1 MPYMIQIDNKLISD
15 DVVKEHFA
23 CDLNACKGACC
34 IAGDGGAPLLKDE
47 LSQLEKAYPVVKHL
61 LGEEAVKVIETEG
74 LYVEDEEGH
83 LSTPLLPN
91 MGPCVYTIFDEKG
104 FAWCA
109 IEKMWKEGKVSWQK
123 PISCHLYPIRV
134 TELRSGDLA
143 LNYDR
148 WSICSDACK
157 RGDKEKIRV
166 YQFLKEPIIR
176 QFGEEFYEQLDGVSK
191 YLDENPETD

>member
-1 MPYMIQIDNKLISD
+1 
-15 DVVKEHFA
+15 
-23 CDLNACKGACC
+23 
-34 IAGDGGAPLLKDE
+34 
-47 LSQLEKAYPVVKHL
+47 
-61 LGEEAVKVIETEG
+61 
-74 LYVEDEEGH
+74 
-83 LSTPLLPN
+83 
-91 MGPCVYTIFDEKG
+91 
-104 FAWCA
+104 
-109 IEKMWKEGKVSWQK
+109 VSWQK